1 MKLIILFAIIAS
13 FALLATLIVVALYR
27 HKKSA
32 TGDLKLIGELATVD
46 TKLDPEG
53 TVIVHGELW
62 RARSNDGSV
71 VTPSTQV
78 RVVGFENCL
87 ALVEVSECGARRA

>member
-1 MKLIILFAIIAS
+1 MKLVILSAIIAS
-13 FALLATLIVVALYR
+13 LALLATLIVVALYR
-27 HKKSA
+27 HKKAA

-53 TVIVHGELW
+53 TVIVNGELW
-62 RARSNDGSV
+62 RARALDGSV
-71 VTPSTQV
+71 VDARKRV

-87 ALVEVSECGARRA
+87 VIVEACE